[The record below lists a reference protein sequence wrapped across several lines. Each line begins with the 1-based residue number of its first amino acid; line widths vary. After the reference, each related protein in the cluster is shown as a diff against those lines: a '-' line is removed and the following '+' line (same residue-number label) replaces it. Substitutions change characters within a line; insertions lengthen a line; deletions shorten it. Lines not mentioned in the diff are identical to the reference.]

1 MFGKFGDMMGKL
13 QEMKQKTEEIK
24 LKLDNTILNV
34 EGAGGDIKISLTG
47 NKEIK
52 SISISPALQHGNKE
66 EFEEQL
72 VVALNRAL
80 QKAQEVNDNEM
91 KQVASGMLPGLG

>member
-66 EFEEQL
+66 ELEEHL
-72 VVALNRAL
+72 IVALNMAL